1 MSKVL
6 RIDLQGSWNYQVY
19 EDKEDLRTALIDIH
33 ETDMDNEEDK
43 ETLKTMPLDEICEMF
58 MWDYEIITDEEAKE
72 REK

>member
-43 ETLKTMPLDEICEMF
+43 EDKGDLFSSLGGLLIARLMSKCH
-58 MWDYEIITDEEAKE
+58 KE
-72 REK
+72 

>member
-6 RIDLQGSWNYQVY
+6 RIDLQGNWNYQVY
-19 EDKEDLRTALIDIH
+19 EDKEDLRTCLIDLH

-72 REK
+72 IVY